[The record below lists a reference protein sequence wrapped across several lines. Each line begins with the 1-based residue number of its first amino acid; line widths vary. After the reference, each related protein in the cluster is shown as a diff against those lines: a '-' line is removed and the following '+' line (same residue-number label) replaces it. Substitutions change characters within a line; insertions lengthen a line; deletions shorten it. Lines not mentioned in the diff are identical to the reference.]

1 MDQIVAE
8 YISLS
13 KNSGKGGHFARMK
26 RSSIQAAPP
35 LPVTKAAPADEPSK
49 LVSKYCH
56 LITTLI
62 AL

>member
-49 LVSKYCH
+49 LVNKYKK
-56 LITTLI
+56 
-62 AL
+62 